1 GDVEQFGIVLHKDSP
16 LTRCVSLVVDELRAD
31 GTLAQLQNT
40 WLADAGKAP
49 MLT

>member
-1 GDVEQFGIVLHKDSP
+1 DDAEQFGIVLDKGSP
-16 LTRCVSLVVDELRAD
+16 LTRCVSSVVDALRAD
-31 GTLAQLQNT
+31 GTLARLQDT